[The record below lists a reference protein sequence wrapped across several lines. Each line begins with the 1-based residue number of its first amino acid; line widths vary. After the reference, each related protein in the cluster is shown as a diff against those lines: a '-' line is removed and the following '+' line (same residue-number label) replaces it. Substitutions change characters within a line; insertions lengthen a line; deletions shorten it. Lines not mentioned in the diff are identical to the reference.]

1 MLDLK
6 QIVICLPTKPLRVLM
21 NSFQYVHMFQIEL
34 EFESV
39 GFWGEGKTGVPGENK
54 QQTQP
59 TYGFNTGIWTWATL
73 VGDECSHHCVI
84 LVPPLLPWATNTEVV

>member
-39 GFWGEGKTGVPGENK
+39 GFWGERKTGVPGEKPVEAKERTNNK
-54 QQTQP
+54 LNPHMAST
-59 TYGFNTGIWTWATL
+59 TGFEPGPHWWETSALTTA
-73 VGDECSHHCVI
+73 SS
-84 LVPPLLPWATNTEVV
+84 